1 MTNSRKALCA
11 SAILVLLTASCASEI
26 GKPRSMDSD
35 EVTHNLQRIAF
46 TVPDGF
52 EFAQGATHSEFSG
65 QPAWSARFDA
75 PDELGDGL
83 TLSAANPSYPP
94 LQPFACQTVPPGSWA
109 RVNFTCE
116 SEMLT
121 TSVGAKSTTDPV
133 TVLLTKDGQRSSLY
147 IYCQG
152 H

>member
-1 MTNSRKALCA
+1 MTNSWKLLCA
-11 SAILVLLTASCASEI
+11 SAIIVLLPSCASEI

-35 EVTHNLQRIAF
+35 EVTHNLQRITF
-46 TVPDGF
+46 TIPDGF
-52 EFAQGATHSEFSG
+52 AFAQGATHSEFSG

-75 PDELGDGL
+75 PNELGDGL

-109 RVNFTCE
+109 GVNFTCE

-121 TSVGAKSTTDPV
+121 TSAEPKSTTDPV
-133 TVLLTKDGQRSSLY
+133 TVLLTRDGQRSSLY
-147 IYCQG
+147 IYCPG

>member
-1 MTNSRKALCA
+1 MTDSWKLLCA
-11 SAILVLLTASCASEI
+11 SAILVLLASCASSEI

-35 EVTHNLQRIAF
+35 EVTHNLQRITF
-46 TVPDGF
+46 TIPDGF
-52 EFAQGATHSEFSG
+52 AFAQGATHSEFSG

-75 PDELGDGL
+75 PNELGNGL

-94 LQPFACQTVPPGSWA
+94 LRPITCQSVPPGSWTS
-109 RVNFTCE
+109 VNFTCE
-116 SEMLT
+116 SEMLS
-121 TSVGAKSTTDPV
+121 TSAEPKNTTDPV
-133 TVLLTKDGQRSSLY
+133 TVLLTRDGQRSSLY